1 MILKKLSAVVMS
13 VALIVF
19 FASAIMSDNG
29 RAGRT
34 GSPGEATCTD
44 CHADYN
50 ENDGVGS
57 ISISGITGG
66 TYTPGTTYNMSI
78 TVSRSGSTVFGLG
91 CEVLTASNTN
101 AGTLVIT
108 NSAQT
113 QLKSATVS
121 SVSRQS
127 VVHQLDGGFTSN
139 SHTFNFNWTA
149 PAAGTGPVTFYYSSI
164 AGNHDGNESG
174 DYVYTS
180 SMALTESGGCATPA
194 QPGAIS
200 GTTAVCAGST
210 QTYSVAAVATATD
223 YIWTLPSGWSGT
235 STTNSI
241 TVTAGSAGG
250 TITVAAH
257 NACGASTAQPLALTV
272 NPAVTPTVSISAN
285 PGNTICAGTNVTFTA
300 SPTNGGTTP
309 SYQWKLNGSNV
320 GTNSATYSNAALVN
334 GDVVTCVLTSNAACA
349 NATATSNS
357 VTMTITSGLTPTVS
371 VSANPGST
379 ICAGTNVTFTATGT
393 NGGTTPSYQWKL
405 NGANVGTNSATY
417 SNASLVGGDAVSC
430 VMTSNA
436 SCLTT
441 STATSNTVTMTITTG
456 VTPTVSIGAS
466 ASTICSGTSVTFTAS
481 PVNGGTTPSYQWI
494 VNGSNVGTNSNTYS
508 SSSLANGDAVSC
520 VMTSNAGCL
529 TTTTAT
535 SNTVTMTVNASV
547 TATVSITA
555 NPGSSIC
562 SGTSV
567 TFDAIATNGGSTPS
581 YQWQVNGVNAGTNSP
596 SFTSTTLANNDLVTC
611 VLTSNASCV
620 TSANVTSNSITM
632 SVSTNSTPTVSI
644 SADPGETVCTG
655 TNVTFT
661 ATPGNGGSAPSYVWT
676 VNGSTVGS
684 NSDTYS
690 SNSLV
695 TGDLVQC
702 TMTSNSTCA
711 SSSTAISQVITMTV
725 NNSFIPAISE
735 GGSTTFCDGGNVV
748 LTASSGSS
756 YLWIPG
762 GETSQSITVTTSGSY
777 SVEVTSGACSGT
789 SSASTVTVNPLP
801 VVTLAAF
808 NAVCSTDA
816 AFVLTGG
823 SPSGG
828 DYSGNGVSA
837 GSFDPAVA
845 GVGSAVF
852 TYSYTDGLGC
862 SSSANSTIQVNNCS
876 GGGCTTAPDM
886 PGHIHGPWAVVCGQ
900 TGVVYSVALDTAA
913 SSYTWT
919 VPTDAVITANNG
931 NSITVD
937 FGANFTNGTI
947 CVTATNACG
956 TSPARCM
963 FVHRGKMHVSHID
976 GSNMICPDTLVRD
989 YSIQPVNGAVTY
1001 TWSAT
1006 GGAVVTANGNSATI
1020 DFTGVTS
1027 QFVMISVQVEDA
1039 CGHTRTRFMWVRM
1052 TNDCTSDD
1060 HHDDDDD
1067 GDDDDGEHGH
1077 GDRLAVSSG
1086 VSYSV
1091 YPNPTTGQ
1099 FTIDLG
1105 VNTAS
1110 VAKITIMDLVGKTQK
1125 VITNSVTRGTNNIT
1139 IDASELNRGIY
1150 ILKIEM
1156 DGMPTCVSRLTIQE

>member
-250 TITVAAH
+250 NITVAAH

-285 PGNTICAGTNVTFTA
+285 PGNTICGGTNVTFTA

-357 VTMTITSGLTPTVS
+357 
-371 VSANPGST
+371 
-379 ICAGTNVTFTATGT
+379 
-393 NGGTTPSYQWKL
+393 
-405 NGANVGTNSATY
+405 
-417 SNASLVGGDAVSC
+417 
-430 VMTSNA
+430 
-436 SCLTT
+436 
-441 STATSNTVTMTITTG
+441 VTMTITTG

-581 YQWQVNGVNAGTNSP
+581 YQWQVNGVNAGMNSP

-711 SSSTAISQVITMTV
+711 SSSTALSQVITMTV
-725 NNSFIPAISE
+725 NNSFVPAITE

-756 YLWIPG
+756 YLWTPG

-828 DYSGNGVSA
+828 DYSGNGVSV

-845 GVGSAVF
+845 GVGSAVI

-1067 GDDDDGEHGH
+1067 GDDDDGDGEHGH